1 MDEELMFR
9 ILTLGMPLVIG
20 GLFLIIGMV
29 TYQSEKKKQ
38 ITWTVNVLG
47 KVKDMASYSDRE
59 GGLTCHPIFEYV
71 AGNETIVTE
80 SQYGTS
86 RPRYEVGQE
95 IEIYYNPEKVE
106 EYYIKGETLPKRFAI
121 IFSVVGALVMIM
133 GIISSVIISY

>member
-38 ITWTVNVLG
+38 ITCTVNVLG